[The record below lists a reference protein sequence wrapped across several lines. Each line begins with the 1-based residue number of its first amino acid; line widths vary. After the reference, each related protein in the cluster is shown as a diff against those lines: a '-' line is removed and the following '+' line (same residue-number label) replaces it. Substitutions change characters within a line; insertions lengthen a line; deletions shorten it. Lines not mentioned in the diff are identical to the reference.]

1 MRNVDV
7 LTMRLCDTPSSNA
20 PIRSIN
26 LEISILT
33 PMSASNLTRSGLPI
47 DEILEDL
54 KRQFRQADQVV
65 LQAPPG
71 AGKTT
76 IVPLA
81 LFAETWLADKKI
93 LVLEP
98 RRIAAKSA
106 AIRMA
111 SLLSEPVGETV
122 GYRMRLETKVSK
134 STKIEV
140 ITEGILARM
149 LQQDPALEQA
159 GLVIF
164 DEFHERNLD
173 SDVAL
178 ALCLKGRSIFRDLQP
193 LKLLVMSATLDSKKI
208 ADLIDAPVVTSQ
220 GKQFPVEII
229 YVGASQARDRI
240 ADRVVMT
247 IRTAINENP
256 TSSMLVFLPGQ
267 GEIGRVR
274 DALSGL
280 PKELEVHCLYGN
292 LSLAQQQAA
301 IAPAKAGIHKIVLAT
316 NIAETSLTI
325 EGIDVVI
332 DSGLAREARFDSATG
347 MTRLHTVKISQSS
360 ATQRLGRAGRLRS
373 GRCYRLWS
381 EEQQQQ
387 LAQQSTPEILN
398 ADLTPFALQLLH
410 WGVSH
415 PSELDLMDTPS
426 NGQWQTSVSLLRQL
440 GAVVPA
446 QGLTSDIRLTA
457 IGEAMATLPTH
468 PRIAHMLIC
477 GKAIDAVDTACLMA
491 ALLSDRDPFD
501 HQADI
506 SAQLEI
512 MTGERNCPRQ
522 YRGWL
527 QRTRDLARQ
536 FERQLSR
543 IDVEQPLFTVLR
555 SQLEGYLL
563 ACAYPDRIARKRH
576 SGGYQ
581 LANGRSANLSG
592 NQSLDKHRWLAAANV
607 GGLANSKGDTIRS
620 AACLDEDLFDQ
631 ALAHLKTQDTVAEWD
646 DKSKRFIAEEH
657 TSIGKHIINRKKLQT
672 VPLEIK
678 NAALINHVR
687 EAALSSLNWTSEI
700 RQWQARVS
708 LIGNTLNKPHWPRVD
723 DEYLKEQ
730 LEQWL
735 MPYLDPVST
744 LKDIRKLDL
753 MSIIESMLTWEQQA
767 ELKVLA
773 PMRFKVP
780 SGSNIAIDYL
790 QSPPVLAV
798 KLQEMFGCEQTPRL
812 VSNAVV
818 VVVHLLSPAGRPLQI
833 TQDLAGFWRSSYHQV
848 RKEMNGRYPKHP
860 WPENPLQAL
869 PTRRTKPR

>member
-1 MRNVDV
+1 M
-7 LTMRLCDTPSSNA
+7 
-20 PIRSIN
+20 
-26 LEISILT
+26 
-33 PMSASNLTRSGLPI
+33 
-47 DEILEDL
+47 
-54 KRQFRQADQVV
+54 
-65 LQAPPG
+65 
-71 AGKTT
+71 
-76 IVPLA
+76 
-81 LFAETWLADKKI
+81 
-93 LVLEP
+93 
-98 RRIAAKSA
+98 
-106 AIRMA
+106 
-111 SLLSEPVGETV
+111 
-122 GYRMRLETKVSK
+122 
-134 STKIEV
+134 
-140 ITEGILARM
+140 
-149 LQQDPALEQA
+149 
-159 GLVIF
+159 
-164 DEFHERNLD
+164 
-173 SDVAL
+173 
-178 ALCLKGRSIFRDLQP
+178 
-193 LKLLVMSATLDSKKI
+193 
-208 ADLIDAPVVTSQ
+208 
-220 GKQFPVEII
+220 
-229 YVGASQARDRI
+229 
-240 ADRVVMT
+240 
-247 IRTAINENP
+247 
-256 TSSMLVFLPGQ
+256 
-267 GEIGRVR
+267 
-274 DALSGL
+274 
-280 PKELEVHCLYGN
+280 
-292 LSLAQQQAA
+292 
-301 IAPAKAGIHKIVLAT
+301 
-316 NIAETSLTI
+316 
-325 EGIDVVI
+325 
-332 DSGLAREARFDSATG
+332 
-347 MTRLHTVKISQSS
+347 
-360 ATQRLGRAGRLRS
+360 
-373 GRCYRLWS
+373 
-381 EEQQQQ
+381 
-387 LAQQSTPEILN
+387 
-398 ADLTPFALQLLH
+398 
-410 WGVSH
+410 
-415 PSELDLMDTPS
+415 
-426 NGQWQTSVSLLRQL
+426 
-440 GAVVPA
+440 
-446 QGLTSDIRLTA
+446 
-457 IGEAMATLPTH
+457 
-468 PRIAHMLIC
+468 
-477 GKAIDAVDTACLMA
+477 
-491 ALLSDRDPFD
+491 
-501 HQADI
+501 
-506 SAQLEI
+506 
-512 MTGERNCPRQ
+512 
-522 YRGWL
+522 

-620 AACLDEDLFDQ
+620 AACLDEGLFDQ